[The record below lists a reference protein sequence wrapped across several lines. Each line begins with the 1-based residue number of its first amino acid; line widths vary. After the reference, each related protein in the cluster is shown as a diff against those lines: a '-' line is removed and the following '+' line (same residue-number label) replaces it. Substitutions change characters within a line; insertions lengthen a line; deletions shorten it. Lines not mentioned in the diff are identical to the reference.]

1 MERLLR
7 CCVLWVAIV
16 LSACDGGTAA
26 SADKSGKVVPGEPD
40 AEPTAAAPAVTRVAM
55 SLPER
60 FDAPLPAS
68 SQKLAAWRDGD
79 VAFPPEAFVADL
91 LAAGDAAM
99 FERLAAAASKVRG
112 DDAAAWARGWHERLH
127 YRDLAA
133 AFCAA
138 TQPVLDAPP
147 STLRMALAGPFAQRC
162 AGADARAA
170 ILRADTPDWAV
181 VAWYSD
187 RHGTPQRGP
196 MPYDARLAEALRTA
210 LAQPKG
216 TDAFAAASALASHP
230 DPAAA
235 EAMLAIHASIADA
248 DLADRIAHT
257 MRWSRDARVH
267 AIGVAA
273 CRRRSPG
280 DADCDRVF
288 GDGAAAP
295 KVPTSTDPALTTL
308 AAALNALG
316 FTRVDPAHPPE
327 GGDAGNMLVEA
338 GHAYWFD
345 VETGTFP
352 NGHDSLL
359 RALADLTQP
368 TLAGV
373 VFEEVAPEY
382 DEAADANDAD
392 GIYLLR
398 AYVDGQLL
406 ETQAEDLGDWYDV
419 DAVLRLLDAVLL
431 ERQAAARFL
440 LLETTDQTAI
450 IVAADGAV
458 LEAAIRARL
467 LTPGDPNA
475 AEALGKGFEQRVLRS
490 LQQGDAG

>member
-1 MERLLR
+1 MDRLLLS
-7 CCVLWVAIV
+7 CVLLCAFALSGCDREPVATGEKLIK
-16 LSACDGGTAA
+16 T
-26 SADKSGKVVPGEPD
+26 VPGE
-40 AEPTAAAPAVTRVAM
+40 AEAEVAVPATRVTRVA
-55 SLPER
+55 
-60 FDAPLPAS
+60 APLPARFHAALPTS
-68 SQKLAAWRDGD
+68 SQALAAWREGD

-91 LAAGDAAM
+91 LALGDAAM
-99 FERLAAAASKVRG
+99 FERLVAAAAKVTA
-112 DDAAAWARGWHERLH
+112 DDATAWARGWHERLH
-127 YRDLAA
+127 YRELGA

-138 TQPVLDAPP
+138 TRPVLDAPP
-147 STLRMALAGPFAQRC
+147 STLRMALVGPYAQSC
-162 AGADARAA
+162 ANPDAHAA

-181 VAWYSD
+181 VVWYSD
-187 RHGTPQRGP
+187 RYGTPRRER

-230 DPAAA
+230 DPTAA

-248 DLADRIAHT
+248 DFADRIAHT
-257 MRWSRDARVH
+257 MRWSRDPRVH

-273 CRRRSPG
+273 CRRQNPG

-295 KVPTSTDPALTTL
+295 KLPTTTDPASTTL
-308 AAALNALG
+308 AAELHALG
-316 FTRVDPAHPPE
+316 FTRIDPAHPPE
-327 GGDAGNMLVEA
+327 GSDAASMLTET

-352 NGHDSLL
+352 NQHDSLL
-359 RALADLTQP
+359 RSLADLIQP

-382 DEAADANDAD
+382 DEDANVSDAD
-392 GIYLLR
+392 GVYLLR

-431 ERQAAARFL
+431 ERKAAERFL
-440 LLETTDQTAI
+440 LLETTDQTAV

-467 LTPGDPNA
+467 LTPGDPDA

-490 LQQGDAG
+490 LQQGGDG